1 MKKILIIIAIVI
13 LGFIYDKTVNYYSM
27 NGVVYEYEKGAF
39 VILDNTDNLWE
50 IDYTNQFK
58 IGDKVKITFY
68 TNGTDNERIDDKITS
83 VIKIDD

>member
-1 MKKILIIIAIVI
+1 MKKILIIVAIVI

-27 NGVVYEYEKGAF
+27 NGVVYEYEKGVF
-39 VILDNTDNLWE
+39 VILDNTDNLWN
-50 IDYTNQFK
+50 IDYTNQLK